1 MTRSASERRRKT
13 AIETVNAVEIVIV
26 IVKETDATVTE
37 RTTVV
42 TRRTKTESLTK
53 TANEIVI
60 EIAIVTAIGTESATV
75 EDVALI
81 DHDRG
86 LLIDEESVNETET
99 VIVDIAATVAIR
111 AIVAVV
117 IAAARPVATGTATTR
132 KAVTALPI
140 TSPPMVRSPSP

>member
-26 IVKETDATVTE
+26 IAKETDATVTE

-117 IAAARPVATGTATTR
+117 IAAARPVAIGTATTK